1 MTSITGIILSG
12 GKSSRMKTDKAFLKL
27 GSKTMIEELISRLE
41 KKFSRLMIIANDRE
55 RYKRFG
61 IELVED
67 IVPDKGPLGGIYTGL
82 VVSRDDYNFIFACD
96 MPFLNQDL
104 IQYMIGEV
112 EDGGYDV
119 IIPEWEGRLQPLCAI
134 YSKECIKPIENEL
147 SRNNL
152 KITDFLKYV
161 KARVLNEK
169 EISQFISSQH
179 FFANINTPQDFYTL
193 SQ

>member
-1 MTSITGIILSG
+1 MTPVTGIILSG

-55 RYKRFG
+55 RYMRFG

-82 VVSRDDYNFIFACD
+82 VVSKDDYNFIFACD

-112 EDGGYDV
+112 EGGGYDV

-147 SRNNL
+147 SKNNL

-161 KARVLNEK
+161 KVRVLNDK
-169 EISQFISSQH
+169 EISKFDLGRP
-179 FFANINTPQDFYTL
+179 FFANINTPRDLYMLLQ
-193 SQ
+193 